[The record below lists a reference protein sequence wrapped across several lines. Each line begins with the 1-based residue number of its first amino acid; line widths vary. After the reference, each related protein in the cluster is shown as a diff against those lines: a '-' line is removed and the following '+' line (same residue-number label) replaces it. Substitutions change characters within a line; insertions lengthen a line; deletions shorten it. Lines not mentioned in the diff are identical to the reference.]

1 MTCNPSGFSI
11 HGTSQARIL
20 EQAAIF
26 FLHGI
31 VQTQGLNPHLLH
43 WQVCSLPL
51 GHQGSTNV
59 KFMSR
64 LFCVHLHMLHLT
76 LQ

>member
-1 MTCNPSGFSI
+1 M

-26 FLHGI
+26 FLQGI

-64 LFCVHLHMLHLT
+64 LFCVALAHAT
-76 LQ
+76 LNSSIVWIDPSC